1 MTQIKWYTGGQERGK
16 VALELIIQLL
26 KELDGTGT
34 AYDDLKH
41 VLAVYFNEIKTE
53 SGSIPLIFNRM
64 NLDVSNVMIKNHI
77 VLPENAQQTMKKISQ
92 LNQLRCG
99 Y

>member
-1 MTQIKWYTGGQERGK
+1 MAQIKWYTGGQERGK

-26 KELDGTGT
+26 KELDGT
-34 AYDDLKH
+34 AYDDLKQ
-41 VLAVYFNEIKTE
+41 VLAMYFNEIKNE
-53 SGSIPLIFNRM
+53 SGSIPLVFSRM

-92 LNQLRCG
+92 LNQLRYG

>member
-1 MTQIKWYTGGQERGK
+1 MAQIKWYTGGQERGK

-26 KELDGTGT
+26 KELDGT
-34 AYDDLKH
+34 AYDDLKQ

-53 SGSIPLIFNRM
+53 SGSIPLIFSRM

-92 LNQLRCG
+92 LNQLRYG

>member
-1 MTQIKWYTGGQERGK
+1 MKQIKWYTGGQERGK

-26 KELDGTGT
+26 KELDGT
-34 AYDDLKH
+34 AYDDLKQ
-41 VLAVYFNEIKTE
+41 VLAVYFNEIKNE
-53 SGSIPLIFNRM
+53 SGSIPLVFSRM

>member
-26 KELDGTGT
+26 KELDGT
-34 AYDDLKH
+34 AYDALKQ
-41 VLAVYFNEIKTE
+41 VLAVYFNEIKNE
-53 SGSIPLIFNRM
+53 SGSIPLVFSRM

>member
-26 KELDGTGT
+26 KELDGT
-34 AYDDLKH
+34 AYDDLKQ
-41 VLAVYFNEIKTE
+41 VLAMYFNEIKNE
-53 SGSIPLIFNRM
+53 SGSIPLVFSRM

-92 LNQLRCG
+92 LNQLRYG

>member
-1 MTQIKWYTGGQERGK
+1 MVYRWTRTRESCVRTY
-16 VALELIIQLL
+16 IQLL
-26 KELDGTGT
+26 KELDGT
-34 AYDDLKH
+34 AYDALKQ
-41 VLAVYFNEIKTE
+41 VLAVYFNEIKNE
-53 SGSIPLIFNRM
+53 SGSIPLVFSRM

-92 LNQLRCG
+92 LNQLRYG

>member
-26 KELDGTGT
+26 KELDGT
-34 AYDDLKH
+34 AYDDLKQ
-41 VLAVYFNEIKTE
+41 VLAVYFNEIKNE
-53 SGSIPLIFNRM
+53 SGSIPLVFSRM

-77 VLPENAQQTMKKISQ
+77 VLPENAQQTMKKLSQ
-92 LNQLRCG
+92 LNQLRYG

>member
-26 KELDGTGT
+26 KELDGT
-34 AYDDLKH
+34 AYDDLKQ
-41 VLAVYFNEIKTE
+41 VLAVYFNEIKNE
-53 SGSIPLIFNRM
+53 SGSIPLVFSRM

-92 LNQLRCG
+92 LNQLRYG

>member
-1 MTQIKWYTGGQERGK
+1 MAQIKWYAGGQERGK

-26 KELDGTGT
+26 KELDGT

-53 SGSIPLIFNRM
+53 SGSIPLIFSRM

-92 LNQLRCG
+92 LNQLRYG

>member
-1 MTQIKWYTGGQERGK
+1 MVQIKWYTGGQERGK

-26 KELDGTGT
+26 KELDGT
-34 AYDDLKH
+34 AYDDLKQ
-41 VLAVYFNEIKTE
+41 VLAVYFNEIKNE
-53 SGSIPLIFNRM
+53 SGSIPLVFSRM

>member
-1 MTQIKWYTGGQERGK
+1 MAQIKWYTGGQERGK

-26 KELDGTGT
+26 KELDGT
-34 AYDDLKH
+34 AYDDLKQ
-41 VLAVYFNEIKTE
+41 VLAVYFNEIKNE
-53 SGSIPLIFNRM
+53 SGSIPLVFSRM

-77 VLPENAQQTMKKISQ
+77 VLPENAQQTMKKLSQ
-92 LNQLRCG
+92 LNQLRYG

>member
-1 MTQIKWYTGGQERGK
+1 MAQIKWYAGGQERGK

-26 KELDGTGT
+26 KELDGT
-34 AYDDLKH
+34 AYDALKQ
-41 VLAVYFNEIKTE
+41 VLAVYFNEIKNE
-53 SGSIPLIFNRM
+53 SGSIPLVFSRM

>member
-26 KELDGTGT
+26 KELDGT
-34 AYDDLKH
+34 AYDDLKQ
-41 VLAVYFNEIKTE
+41 VLAVYFNEIKNE
-53 SGSIPLIFNRM
+53 SGSIPLVFSRM